1 MVSCDA
7 LFLGPHPDDVEIAC
21 SGAILRLLRAG
32 KTSAIVDCTRGE
44 MGSRGTSEQRKQEA
58 AAAAAALGV
67 RDRRNLGLRD
77 TAIVADETSI
87 HLLVAVIR
95 ELRPSL
101 LFAPHERDVHPDHVA
116 AAHLASKS
124 WFLAGLARFE
134 PGLGA
139 PHRPRLL
146 IRYPGNVPVDPT
158 FAIDISDLVDQKGEA
173 IRCYRSQLAD
183 GGTRGHLVQG
193 LDILERAQV
202 RDRFYGAR
210 TGCAAAEPFVVD
222 GPLLL
227 RDLASLLG

>member
-1 MVSCDA
+1 MVACDA

-32 KTSAIVDCTRGE
+32 KSSAIVDCTRGE
-44 MGSRGTSEQRKQEA
+44 MGSRGTPEQRKQEA

-67 RDRRNLGLRD
+67 RDRKNLGLRD
-77 TAIVADETSI
+77 TGIQADDASLR
-87 HLLVAVIR
+87 LLVAAIR
-95 ELRPSL
+95 ESRPSM

-116 AAHLASKS
+116 AAQLASKA
-124 WFLAGLARFE
+124 WFLAGLARYE
-134 PGLGA
+134 PALGE
-139 PHRPRLL
+139 PHRPRVL
-146 IRYPGNVPVDPT
+146 IRYPGNVPVEPS
-158 FAIDISDLVDQKGEA
+158 FVLDISDLVDQKAEA

-183 GGTRGHLVQG
+183 GGSRGHLVQG